1 MQKISAWT
9 DLATPAG
16 AYRYGSLV
24 GGVAPTP
31 IKAEW
36 LNMVQDE
43 LCNFILAYL
52 PALDEADNTQVLKA
66 AQKMVANF
74 ALKATTLAGYGIL
87 DAYTKVQTDY
97 LLSQKANWA
106 ITLGGYGITDAYT
119 KAEINAALNTKADK
133 ATTLG
138 GYGIG
143 DAYTKAEVD
152 AGLNTK
158 ADKATSLA
166 GYNIA
171 DPIWTDHN
179 ATPKAIVA
187 QASAEVGAV
196 GTYALLV
203 VGGGVSS
210 SSDPLPA
217 GTLIAGGYCIY
228 SNAAASSPSGIPAGT
243 WKLMGAVYNHDGQ
256 SSDSTTL
263 CLRVN

>member
-9 DLATPAG
+9 DLASPTG

-36 LNMVQDE
+36 LNMVQEE

-52 PALDEADNTQVLKA
+52 PALNKGDSSQVLKA

-74 ALKATTLAGYGIL
+74 ALKATTLAGYGIT
-87 DAYTKVQTDY
+87 DAYTKPQTDSM
-97 LLSQKANWA
+97 LAQKANWA

-119 KAEINAALNTKADK
+119 KGEVYNRSETYTISQVDGLLSAKA
-133 ATTLG
+133 
-138 GYGIG
+138 
-143 DAYTKAEVD
+143 
-152 AGLNTK
+152 NW
-158 ADKATSLA
+158 ATSLA
-166 GYNIA
+166 GYGIT
-171 DPIWTDHN
+171 DPVWTDLN

-187 QASAEVGAV
+187 QASAEVGGI

-203 VGGGVSS
+203 VGGGSTTNY
-210 SSDPLPA
+210 DPLPA
-217 GTLIAGGYCIY
+217 GSLVAGSNCIFT
-228 SNAAASSPSGIPAGT
+228 NAAASAPIGVPVGT
-243 WKLMGAVYNHDGQ
+243 WKLMGSVYNHDGT

-263 CLRVN
+263 CLRVA